1 MFKIKVFT
9 NEKTLRIR
17 DSKTYGRVKGRMK
30 PDKNEHDKNLSN
42 THKKRSKNYT
52 CTEISSS
59 QIYLLS
65 QERQISLLFKRSIVQ
80 IPGYDD
86 RPVAQL
92 TQLLHLGLYLAQ
104 EAAILGQL
112 GLLGDQH
119 HLPALAAAFQTG
131 KASRYRCWPPIGIKS
146 NDGTFIGGMGQR
158 VG

>member
-1 MFKIKVFT
+1 M
-9 NEKTLRIR
+9 E
-17 DSKTYGRVKGRMK
+17 
-30 PDKNEHDKNLSN
+30 PDKNKHDKNLSNN

-52 CTEISSS
+52 CTESGSS

-65 QERQISLLFKRSIVQ
+65 QERQISLLFQRSIVQ

-92 TQLLHLGLYLAQ
+92 TQLLQLGLYLAQ

-119 HLPALAAAFQTG
+119 YLPALAAAFQAG
-131 KASRYRCWPPIGIKS
+131 KAARSRYRPPIG
-146 NDGTFIGGMGQR
+146 
-158 VG
+158 V